1 MYSHNDL
8 KPYKGGSPYFKDLP
22 PEVKEILIHKFTDL
36 LADNLTTIA
45 RYDPLEVP
53 NTLQLMDLETGEP
66 VKPSE
71 KNEESSSPVVQESQ
85 TEDEDIQ
92 NYLNEIER
100 EGTLQDIKDM
110 QLENPDDPTR
120 KLFNQAD
127 IGSDDSDEENDEN
140 DDIWAGRLRNRKGK
154 TVRYA

>member
-1 MYSHNDL
+1 M
-8 KPYKGGSPYFKDLP
+8 
-22 PEVKEILIHKFTDL
+22 
-36 LADNLTTIA
+36 ADDLTTIA

-53 NTLQLMDLETGEP
+53 NALQLMDLETGEP
-66 VKPSE
+66 VEPSE
-71 KNEESSSPVVQESQ
+71 KTEKSPSPVVQEGL

-127 IGSDDSDEENDEN
+127 LGSGDSDEENEEN

-154 TVRYA
+154 TVRFA

>member
-1 MYSHNDL
+1 
-8 KPYKGGSPYFKDLP
+8 
-22 PEVKEILIHKFTDL
+22 
-36 LADNLTTIA
+36 
-45 RYDPLEVP
+45 
-53 NTLQLMDLETGEP
+53 
-66 VKPSE
+66 
-71 KNEESSSPVVQESQ
+71 VQESQ

-127 IGSDDSDEENDEN
+127 LGSDNSDEENEEK

-154 TVRYA
+154 TVRFA

>member
-1 MYSHNDL
+1 
-8 KPYKGGSPYFKDLP
+8 
-22 PEVKEILIHKFTDL
+22 
-36 LADNLTTIA
+36 
-45 RYDPLEVP
+45 
-53 NTLQLMDLETGEP
+53 MDLETGEP
-66 VKPSE
+66 VETSE
-71 KNEESSSPVVQESQ
+71 KTEKSPSPVVQEGQ

-92 NYLNEIER
+92 NYLNDIER

-127 IGSDDSDEENDEN
+127 LGSDDSDEENEEN

-154 TVRYA
+154 TVRFA